1 MIPEAE
7 SGAVSIGMKRGGSGE
22 AASRAGLRMR
32 DWK

>member
-7 SGAVSIGMKRGGSGE
+7 PGAVSIGMERGGSGE

-32 DWK
+32 NGK